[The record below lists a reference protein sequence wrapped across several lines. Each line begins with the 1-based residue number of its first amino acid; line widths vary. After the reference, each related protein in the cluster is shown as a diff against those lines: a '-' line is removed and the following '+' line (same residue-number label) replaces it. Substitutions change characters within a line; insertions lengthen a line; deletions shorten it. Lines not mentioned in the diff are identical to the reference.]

1 MFRHSCTFI
10 LLSYVCAVTC
20 MRYRMTRL
28 HNEFRSKTAKENGAA
43 DMMKMKWD
51 YTAANVAQKWADQCV
66 FKHST
71 NKYGENLFVT
81 TAQDVYK
88 AMDQSVNSWFNE
100 VRFYNYNYNCYSDTC
115 FKKVGH
121 YTQLVWAKTSLLGC
135 GIRKCNK
142 VIGTVMSNAYLVVC
156 NYSPAGNI
164 MKNKILNKPYTKGKP
179 CSKCPGYC
187 TLESLCRKIPTKRT
201 LYDLL
206 SRITDTESD
215 WNEEKEEHLGDEYK
229 D

>member
-1 MFRHSCTFI
+1 
-10 LLSYVCAVTC
+10 
-20 MRYRMTRL
+20 MTRL

-51 YTAANVAQKWADQCV
+51 YTAANVAQKWADQCE

-100 VRFYNYNYNCYSDTC
+100 VRFYNYNYDCYSDSC

-187 TLESLCRKIPTKRT
+187 TSESLCRKIPAKRT

-206 SRITDTESD
+206 SRITDTKSD
-215 WNEEKEEHLGDEYK
+215 WNVENEEDLEDQRKERRNEEKEED
-229 D
+229 

>member
-1 MFRHSCTFI
+1 MA
-10 LLSYVCAVTC
+10 LLRFEANYETNF
-20 MRYRMTRL
+20 Y
-28 HNEFRSKTAKENGAA
+28 
-43 DMMKMKWD
+43 
-51 YTAANVAQKWADQCV
+51 YT
-66 FKHST
+66 
-71 NKYGENLFVT
+71 L
-81 TAQDVYK
+81 
-88 AMDQSVNSWFNE
+88 
-100 VRFYNYNYNCYSDTC
+100 
-115 FKKVGH
+115 
-121 YTQLVWAKTSLLGC
+121 QLVWAKTSLLGC

-187 TLESLCRKIPTKRT
+187 TSESLCRKIPTKRT

-206 SRITDTESD
+206 SGITDTESD
-215 WNEEKEEHLGDEYK
+215 WNEEKEEDLEDQRKDRRNKEKEEDLEDQRKERRNEEKEEDEEDQRKERRNEEKEEELGDQRKERRNEEKEEDLGEQYK

>member
-1 MFRHSCTFI
+1 
-10 LLSYVCAVTC
+10 
-20 MRYRMTRL
+20 MTRL

-100 VRFYNYNYNCYSDTC
+100 VRFYNYNYDCYSDSC

-121 YTQLVWAKTSLLGC
+121 YTQVK
-135 GIRKCNK
+135 
-142 VIGTVMSNAYLVVC
+142 
-156 NYSPAGNI
+156 
-164 MKNKILNKPYTKGKP
+164 YTN
-179 CSKCPGYC
+179 
-187 TLESLCRKIPTKRT
+187 RM
-201 LYDLL
+201 
-206 SRITDTESD
+206 
-215 WNEEKEEHLGDEYK
+215 
-229 D
+229 